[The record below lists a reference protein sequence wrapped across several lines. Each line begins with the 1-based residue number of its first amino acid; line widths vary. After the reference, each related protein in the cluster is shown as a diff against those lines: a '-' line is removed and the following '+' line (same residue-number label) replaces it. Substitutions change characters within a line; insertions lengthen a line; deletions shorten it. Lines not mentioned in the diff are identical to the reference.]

1 MKINSKVMFS
11 LALAFLIL
19 LNMVAIGQ
27 KLQGKFLK
35 RAAPD
40 SGGQFMTFND
50 GKFTDT
56 ICQHLTNAYGV
67 GRYTLSGRKLTLR
80 YTEFPNRDTSAY
92 TLERKPI
99 DSEAGKLTVNFF
111 IAGEAVFGEVHT
123 LDPKGKILKRHPTN
137 AQGVLSLNIE
147 DVKDV
152 EAIQMIG
159 AFFYPVILPKAQLL
173 GKDTKIRVDFKDAEK
188 YYIPPGTKKF
198 EVLNR
203 HKDSFVLK
211 SESGEKLVFDRYE
224 E

>member
-40 SGGQFMTFND
+40 SGGQFLTFND

-56 ICQHLTNAYGV
+56 IYQHLTNAYGV

-99 DSEAGKLTVNFF
+99 DSEAGKLIVNFF
-111 IAGEAVFGEVHT
+111 IEGNAVFGEVHM
-123 LDPKGKILKRHPTN
+123 LDARHNILKRYRTD
-137 AQGVLSLNIE
+137 AEGFLSI
-147 DVKDV
+147 DVDAGENVKT
-152 EAIQMIG
+152 IQMIG
-159 AFFYPVILPKAQLL
+159 TFFYPVILPGKILL
-173 GKDTKIRVDFKDAEK
+173 GRDTKIRVDFKDAAK
-188 YYIPPGTKKF
+188 HYLPPGTKKF
-198 EVLNR
+198 KVLER
-203 HKDSFVLK
+203 HKDSFVLQ
-211 SESGEKLVFDRYE
+211 SESGEKLYYDRYSD
-224 E
+224 